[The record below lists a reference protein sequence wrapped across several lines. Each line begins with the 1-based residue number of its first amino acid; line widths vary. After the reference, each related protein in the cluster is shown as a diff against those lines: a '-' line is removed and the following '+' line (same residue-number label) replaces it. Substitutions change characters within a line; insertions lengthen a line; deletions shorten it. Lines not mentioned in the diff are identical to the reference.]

1 MEQGIIK
8 GIMINETWDKQ
19 LLFQFFAD
27 DTTMFLEMIKENF
40 LAAREAISLYEQIS
54 RAKLN
59 LDKSTLVVMD
69 DSQPPG

>member
-1 MEQGIIK
+1 
-8 GIMINETWDKQ
+8 MINETWDKQ